1 MKGMSTMATGAS
13 SIYGQLDGIASN
25 AQGLQQVSDTQAAI
39 MQHLASTCDSLVPN
53 LQGAAGTAMQQAGQ
67 QLHASGMRFASLF
80 ADHSHMMN
88 NNAALMG
95 GRDQENAHILGQVA
109 NLT

>member
-1 MKGMSTMATGAS
+1 MTTGAS

-25 AQGLQQVSDTQAAI
+25 ASGLQDVSDTQAAI
-39 MQHLASTCDSLVPN
+39 MQHLGSVCDGLVPN

-67 QLHASGMRFASLF
+67 QLHARGAQMSSAF

-88 NNAALMG
+88 NNAALLG
-95 GRDQENAHILGQVA
+95 SRDQENAHILGQVA

>member
-1 MKGMSTMATGAS
+1 MADTTGAS
-13 SIYGQLDGIASN
+13 SIYGALEGIASN
-25 AQGLQQVSDTQAAI
+25 ASGLQEVSDTQAAI
-39 MQHLASTCDSLVPN
+39 MQHLGSICDGLAPN
-53 LQGAAGTAMQQAGQ
+53 LQGMAGTAMQQAGQ
-67 QLHASGMRFASLF
+67 QLHAHGMRMASAF

-88 NNAALMG
+88 NNASLLS